1 MQKDYGY
8 SEVGTQSSSLG
19 RVFGWMGL
27 ALAITAFMS
36 FTVYLGLQTG
46 LIPDSMF
53 SVLMIASIAVYFLS
67 YLYFMFGGVRYGKGN
82 VLVPFILYS
91 GSFGVLLSTLPM
103 AYSIELI
110 GTAFF
115 TSALVFGLFAW
126 YGATTKTSMLGV
138 GQFAMVALFG
148 AIILSL
154 FNLFIGSNGLD
165 WTLSFVIFGSVL
177 LIVSYQVWMVKQ
189 ISISGEMTRHQEIT
203 AALSLYISFMN
214 IFLRIL
220 RYLAYSRRR

>member
-1 MQKDYGY
+1 MQQEYGY
-8 SEVGTQSSSLG
+8 SDVGTQSSSLG

-27 ALAITAFMS
+27 ALALTAFMS

-46 LIPDSMF
+46 LIPESTF
-53 SVLMIASIAVYFLS
+53 GGLMIASIAVYFLS

-82 VLVPFILYS
+82 VLIPYVLYS

-103 AYSIELI
+103 VYSIELI

-126 YGATTKTSMLGV
+126 YGATTKTSMIGV
-138 GQFAMVALFG
+138 GQFAMIALFG
-148 AIILSL
+148 AILLSL
-154 FNLFIGSNGLD
+154 FNLFIRSSGLD
-165 WTLSFVIFGSVL
+165 WVLSFVIFGSVL
-177 LIVSYQVWMVKQ
+177 LIVSYQVWIVKQ
-189 ISISGEMTRHQEIT
+189 ISISGGMSRHQEIT